1 LLEIL
6 ISSRPHIIVNRK
18 GCAAEMQIALN
29 GKRKKK
35 KMKESMNIKK

>member
-6 ISSRPHIIVNRK
+6 ISSRPRIIVNRK

-29 GKRKKK
+29 GKRNK